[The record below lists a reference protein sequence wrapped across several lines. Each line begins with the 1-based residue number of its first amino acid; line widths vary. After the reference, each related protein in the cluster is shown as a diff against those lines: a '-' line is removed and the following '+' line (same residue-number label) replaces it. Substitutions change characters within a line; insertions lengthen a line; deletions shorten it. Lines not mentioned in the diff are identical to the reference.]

1 MKILNNPKE
10 EISNIIREIKD
21 DLDFEFT
28 NNLIIYISDVIIK
41 SFDNKVYF
49 MDNSVLCD
57 KYSLAEANLLRA
69 TIYSNNI
76 KEKELF
82 ISASYKTYL
91 NIFESNEDELSF
103 EILSNFDNIEI
114 LLDSI
119 KYYPIRFN
127 IVELLNLKDKN
138 VTYINKRLLKLK
150 YLDLLYSKYLF

>member
-10 EISNIIREIKD
+10 EISNIIKEIKD
-21 DLDFEFT
+21 DLDFDFT
-28 NNLIIYISDVIIK
+28 NNLIIYISDVVVK

-49 MDNSVLCD
+49 PDNSILCD
-57 KYSLAEANLLRA
+57 RYSLAEANLLRA
-69 TIYSNNI
+69 TIYSGGI

-91 NIFESNEDELSF
+91 SIFEINEDELSF

-138 VTYINKRLLKLK
+138 IAYVNKRLLKLK